1 MDQLLSDSLFPP
13 TRPRPPSN
21 NNNDIQATAT
31 AIDREQQSEDETKKD
46 PLASRVWRMYTKAKD
61 TLPNGSRMENLTWRM
76 MAMTLTKK
84 KLAEQEAAALKAKE
98 EEKEQVEAMDV
109 DQPNNPTTPPV
120 ADDTTG
126 LLSSS
131 APPYTMLDYFNTSQ
145 QQQQHSHQ
153 DDYGSMH
160 ENKTNVLITGST
172 RAITG
177 NYNVPR
183 FTPVKRRV
191 NYDQNN
197 SITIP
202 SLDEEVEEEED
213 SGTDDKKKHDT
224 VDPYSLD
231 EEDFNAFTG
240 NNNGLPAPALQP
252 YFNSVPSEG
261 GYSFNTN
268 TPSLLQHQTNQYSPS
283 SPPIASSSFY
293 FDSPAQNALIPMQS
307 PPLASLQ
314 HQQQQQQSLSTNAG
328 SLSFEDIL
336 NVYYN
341 QPNVQTPDAFDTS
354 STAGIMHLQS
364 VHLSSSI
371 AGGSASASPPPSV
384 SSPHSMSSSEYH
396 SLEDE
401 EMDEDDSRQLTG
413 KYKKP
418 KSISESRQQQQQHSS
433 SNSKSGHA
441 AAKTQCSNCQTTTTP
456 LWRRDPE
463 GHPLCNAC
471 GLFLKLHGAVRPLSL
486 KTDIIKKRNRGS
498 TGGASSSGSSGTASS
513 SNATS
518 KSSHKSIKMYGKK
531 QQQQQQQQYQHQQL
545 MDARKEENSINKSLL
560 DRRNTVHIA
569 PHQPNAGNH
578 RPMLPARPISLTA
591 KRQRRTSDMLPSSNS
606 HLLSSPP
613 TPITN
618 NFPLQQQQ
626 QQQQQLLQQ
635 ISPIAT
641 PLTYTSSPP
650 LAAQIPTAVPLTQ
663 SIATTPTTE
672 APANLPAASATNAAV
687 YAILESIGI
696 HLNSLPV
703 ELLPLIAS
711 AANYH
716 AANKQRIQEQD
727 QKVNVTS
734 LLNNVQYQQQQQQQG
749 GPSSSSSS
757 SSSSQNFSQFAQQF
771 PQLQQ
776 LQQQQQ
782 QQHHHH
788 PQQQKQQQRDFDSLN
803 NQHSP

>member
-1 MDQLLSDSLFPP
+1 M
-13 TRPRPPSN
+13 
-21 NNNDIQATAT
+21 
-31 AIDREQQSEDETKKD
+31 
-46 PLASRVWRMYTKAKD
+46 
-61 TLPNGSRMENLTWRM
+61 
-76 MAMTLTKK
+76 
-84 KLAEQEAAALKAKE
+84 
-98 EEKEQVEAMDV
+98 
-109 DQPNNPTTPPV
+109 
-120 ADDTTG
+120 
-126 LLSSS
+126 
-131 APPYTMLDYFNTSQ
+131 
-145 QQQQHSHQ
+145 
-153 DDYGSMH
+153 
-160 ENKTNVLITGST
+160 
-172 RAITG
+172 
-177 NYNVPR
+177 
-183 FTPVKRRV
+183 
-191 NYDQNN
+191 
-197 SITIP
+197 
-202 SLDEEVEEEED
+202 DEEVEEEED
-213 SGTDDKKKHDT
+213 SGTDGKNKHDS

-231 EEDFNAFTG
+231 EEDFNAFTS
-240 NNNGLPAPALQP
+240 NNNQP
-252 YFNSVPSEG
+252 VSSTSQSYFNSAQSDG
-261 GYSFNTN
+261 SYSFSTN
-268 TPSLLQHQTNQYSPS
+268 TPSLLQHQNSQYSPS
-283 SPPIASSSFY
+283 SPPVASSSFY
-293 FDSPAQNALIPMQS
+293 FDTPAQNVLLPMQS

-314 HQQQQQQSLSTNAG
+314 HQQQQQSLNTHAG

-364 VHLSSSI
+364 VHLSSSV

-384 SSPHSMSSSEYH
+384 SSPHSMSSSDYH

-401 EMDEDDSRQLTG
+401 DMDEDDSRRLTG

-418 KSISESRQQQQQHSS
+418 KSISGPRQQQQQQAS
-433 SNSKSGHA
+433 SNSKPGHV

-498 TGGASSSGSSGTASS
+498 TSGAGNNSSGGGAVASS
-513 SNATS
+513 NNASS
-518 KSSHKSIKMYGKK
+518 KSNHKSIKMYGKK
-531 QQQQQQQQYQHQQL
+531 QQQQHQQS
-545 MDARKEENSINKSLL
+545 MDARPEENSINKSLL

-569 PHQPNAGNH
+569 PHQPNAGHH

-618 NFPLQQQQ
+618 SFPLQQQQ
-626 QQQQQLLQQ
+626 QQ

-650 LAAQIPTAVPLTQ
+650 LTAQIPTAVPLTQ

-672 APANLPAASATNAAV
+672 TPAPLPAASATNAAV

-716 AANKQRIQEQD
+716 AANKQRIQEQG
-727 QKVNVTS
+727 QKANVSS
-734 LLNNVQYQQQQQQQG
+734 LLSNVLYQQQQG
-749 GPSSSSSS
+749 GPSSPSSS

-782 QQHHHH
+782 QQ
-788 PQQQKQQQRDFDSLN
+788 RDFDTLN

>member
-1 MDQLLSDSLFPP
+1 M
-13 TRPRPPSN
+13 
-21 NNNDIQATAT
+21 
-31 AIDREQQSEDETKKD
+31 
-46 PLASRVWRMYTKAKD
+46 
-61 TLPNGSRMENLTWRM
+61 
-76 MAMTLTKK
+76 
-84 KLAEQEAAALKAKE
+84 
-98 EEKEQVEAMDV
+98 
-109 DQPNNPTTPPV
+109 
-120 ADDTTG
+120 
-126 LLSSS
+126 
-131 APPYTMLDYFNTSQ
+131 
-145 QQQQHSHQ
+145 
-153 DDYGSMH
+153 
-160 ENKTNVLITGST
+160 
-172 RAITG
+172 
-177 NYNVPR
+177 
-183 FTPVKRRV
+183 
-191 NYDQNN
+191 
-197 SITIP
+197 
-202 SLDEEVEEEED
+202 DEEVEEEN
-213 SGTDDKKKHDT
+213 SGTDEKNKQNV
-224 VDPYSLD
+224 VDLYSLD

-240 NNNGLPAPALQP
+240 NNDQSASTSQP
-252 YFNSVPSEG
+252 YLNGAQDEVS
-261 GYSFNTN
+261 YSFNAN
-268 TPSLLQHQTNQYSPS
+268 PPSLLQHQNNQYTPT

-293 FDSPAQNALIPMQS
+293 FDPPAQNALLPMQS

-314 HQQQQQQSLSTNAG
+314 RQQQHQQSLSTNAG

-336 NVYYN
+336 NVYYS

-364 VHLSSSI
+364 VHLSSSV

-401 EMDEDDSRQLTG
+401 DMDEDDSRRLTG

-418 KSISESRQQQQQHSS
+418 RSVGGSRQQQQQPS
-433 SNSKSGHA
+433 SNSKSGHV

-498 TGGASSSGSSGTASS
+498 TSGASNSNSSGATSNSNASS
-513 SNATS
+513 KSN
-518 KSSHKSIKMYGKK
+518 HKSIKYGKK
-531 QQQQQQQQYQHQQL
+531 QQQQQQQQQSA
-545 MDARKEENSINKSLL
+545 DASRREENSINKSLL

-578 RPMLPARPISLTA
+578 RPMLPARPVSLTG
-591 KRQRRTSDMLPSSNS
+591 KRQRRTSDMLPYSSN

-613 TPITN
+613 TPISN
-618 NFPLQQQQ
+618 SFSLQQQ
-626 QQQQQLLQQ
+626 QQ
-635 ISPIAT
+635 ISPIAA
-641 PLTYTSSPP
+641 PLTFTSSPP
-650 LAAQIPTAVPLTQ
+650 LTAQIPTAVPLTQ
-663 SIATTPTTE
+663 SIATTPTAESPT
-672 APANLPAASATNAAV
+672 NQPAASATNAAV

-716 AANKQRIQEQD
+716 AANKQRVQEQE
-727 QKVNVTS
+727 QKGNVTS
-734 LLNNVQYQQQQQQQG
+734 LLSNVLYQQQQQSE
-749 GPSSSSSS
+749 PSSSS

-776 LQQQQQ
+776 LQQQQ
-782 QQHHHH
+782 HHQ
-788 PQQQKQQQRDFDSLN
+788 QQQKQQRDFDSLN

>member
-1 MDQLLSDSLFPP
+1 MSLISSNKTKKPTIMDQLLSDSLFPP
-13 TRPRPPSN
+13 TRPRPPPNS
-21 NNNDIQATAT
+21 NDIQTT
-31 AIDREQQSEDETKKD
+31 GTTIDEQQQPEDETKKD

-84 KLAEQEAAALKAKE
+84 KLAEQEAATLKAKA

-109 DQPNNPTTPPV
+109 DQKNNPTTPPA

-131 APPYTMLDYFNTSQ
+131 APPYTMLDFFNNN
-145 QQQQHSHQ
+145 QQHSHQ
-153 DDYGSMH
+153 DDYSSMH
-160 ENKTNVLITGST
+160 ENRTNVLITGST

-177 NYNVPR
+177 NYDAPR

-191 NYDQNN
+191 NYDRNN

-202 SLDEEVEEEED
+202 SLDEEIERDDD
-213 SGTDDKKKHDT
+213 STGEKNKQDA

-231 EEDFNAFTG
+231 EEDFKTFTG
-240 NNNGLPAPALQP
+240 NNGQLAPVSRS
-252 YFNSVPSEG
+252 YFNTVQNEG
-261 GYSFNTN
+261 NYSFSSN
-268 TPSLLQHQTNQYSPS
+268 TPSLLQHQSNPYSPS
-283 SPPIASSSFY
+283 SPPIAPNSFY
-293 FDSPAQNALIPMQS
+293 FDSPAQNVLLPMQS
-307 PPLASLQ
+307 PPVASLQ
-314 HQQQQQQSLSTNAG
+314 HQQQQQQPLNTNTG
-328 SLSFEDIL
+328 SLSFEEIL

-364 VHLSSSI
+364 VHLTSSV
-371 AGGSASASPPPSV
+371 AGDSTSASPPQSV
-384 SSPHSMSSSEYH
+384 SSPHSMSSSDYH
-396 SLEDE
+396 SFDDDD
-401 EMDEDDSRQLTG
+401 MDEDDSKRLMG

-418 KSISESRQQQQQHSS
+418 RSISGSRQQQQA
-433 SNSKSGHA
+433 SNSSKSGHV

-486 KTDIIKKRNRGS
+486 KTDIIKKRNRGNAN
-498 TGGASSSGSSGTASS
+498 GAGSSSNGGTASS
-513 SNATS
+513 GNVTS
-518 KSSHKSIKMYGKK
+518 KSNHKAMKMYGKK
-531 QQQQQQQQYQHQQL
+531 QQQQHQQT

-591 KRQRRTSDMLPSSNS
+591 KRQRRTSDMLPSSNN

-613 TPITN
+613 TPIN
-618 NFPLQQQQ
+618 NAFPLQQQQ
-626 QQQQQLLQQ
+626 Q
-635 ISPIAT
+635 ISPITT

-650 LAAQIPTAVPLTQ
+650 PTAQVPTAVPLTQ

-672 APANLPAASATNAAV
+672 SPTNLPAASATNAAV

-716 AANKQRIQEQD
+716 AANKQRIQEQE
-727 QKVNVTS
+727 QKTNVTS
-734 LLNNVQYQQQQQQQG
+734 LLSNVLYQQQQQQQQS
-749 GPSSSSSS
+749 GPSSSNN
-757 SSSSQNFSQFAQQF
+757 QGLSQFTQQF

-776 LQQQQQ
+776 LQQLQHHQQQ
-782 QQHHHH
+782 Q
-788 PQQQKQQQRDFDSLN
+788 KQQRDFDSLN